1 MALLK
6 EYWKSGFFSIANNLE
21 LDQTQNNV
29 RPILDPD
36 CLTQTADDK
45 MNDNFHENKSDILLS

>member
-45 MNDNFHENKSDILLS
+45 TQDNFDENNSNIVLS